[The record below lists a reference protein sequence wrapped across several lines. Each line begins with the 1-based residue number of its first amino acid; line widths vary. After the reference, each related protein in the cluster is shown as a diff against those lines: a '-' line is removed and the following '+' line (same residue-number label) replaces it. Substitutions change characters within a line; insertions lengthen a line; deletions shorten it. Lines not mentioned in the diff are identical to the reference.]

1 MSLNDVEAKRIASLE
16 ARVSRMETMM
26 RELLSILSTSA
37 TEYQRVSRMQVLA
50 QELHNSQG
58 AHASG
63 TTGMN
68 PGMPQQERP
77 ELAAIRQALLAGD
90 KMQAIKLYRNI
101 YGVGLK
107 EAQDAIN
114 AM

>member
-1 MSLNDVEAKRIASLE
+1 MASLE
-16 ARVSRMETMM
+16 ARVNRMETMM
-26 RELLSILSTSA
+26 QELIAILSTSA

-63 TTGMN
+63 TAGMN
-68 PGMPQQERP
+68 AGMAQQERP
-77 ELAAIRQALLAGD
+77 EVAAIRQALLAGD
-90 KMQAIKLYRNI
+90 KLQAVKLYRNI